1 MVDGVNGALLGYVP
15 QAVEEARKFGLGNV
29 TIQLHEMEELRAE
42 DRLVILLI
50 VCQSRV
56 KVFKTTNWRLA
67 HFID

>member
-50 VCQSRV
+50 VSQSRV
-56 KVFKTTNWRLA
+56 KVFRTIN
-67 HFID
+67 